1 MQVPLGQQRQ
11 QESPGFLHG
20 LGLQLGLA
28 ARPADEALGQGD
40 VTAYSCNPQVDLLQL
55 YADTTGSA
63 KEVPSPAQL
72 ASIDPADSGAHAAS

>member
-55 YADTTGSA
+55 
-63 KEVPSPAQL
+63 
-72 ASIDPADSGAHAAS
+72 